1 MAWKGPFPN
10 EKQKAVKCDVNK
22 VDFEASDFKAVLQL
36 QIEAKRKML
45 GRTVAL
51 GVKSVEKHLIKLFF
65 NC

>member
-45 GRTVAL
+45 G
-51 GVKSVEKHLIKLFF
+51 
-65 NC
+65 